1 MKVVKITWIDS
12 CSSDSSWTM
21 AEDANTGIIQIET
34 YGVVI
39 KETDEFIS
47 IAQNYGSEPEQFC
60 NIMTIPKGCIKETIT
75 IPNMVV
81 KEKNNSDEE
90 KQGKEDVLWCI
101 NQAKKHAKDENEMG
115 TCWFAEKWL
124 EKQGEH
130 DNWAEELNNKIKEL
144 HKQCLAKIQEYNTP
158 TIIWHSIDEK
168 PKEMKELFCEW
179 ESDDATWHDV
189 AFYDEESHTFRHA
202 KMPINVTKWVYVD
215 ELLEKQ
221 GEQILANSA
230 QNCKDEQK
238 PADKVEPRFKVK
250 YAGSEYNVFE
260 VKDIAGVTFYG
271 IEDEP
276 NHIDYVR
283 AENCERVD
291 GYSIKENGSPFPIKP
306 AKFSKENPAW
316 SEGDSFRTGTLIS
329 VIKSG
334 GSIRPELRDEFVNWL
349 KSLRPQN
356 HWKSSEEQIKVIES
370 LRHKWLLGDS
380 AEAKYKVEA
389 FDELIEI
396 LKE

>member
-1 MKVVKITWIDS
+1 MEDYKKKYLEALEKAKSYYNNEGSRVGMTPIDLEVIFPELADSEDEKIRNEIISYFNRRVAISEGAVSFKRWI
-12 CSSDSSWTM
+12 
-21 AEDANTGIIQIET
+21 A
-34 YGVVI
+34 
-39 KETDEFIS
+39 
-47 IAQNYGSEPEQFC
+47 
-60 NIMTIPKGCIKETIT
+60 
-75 IPNMVV
+75 
-81 KEKNNSDEE
+81 
-90 KQGKEDVLWCI
+90 
-101 NQAKKHAKDENEMG
+101 
-115 TCWFAEKWL
+115 WL